1 MSCGKFNP
9 DLCSYHQT
17 RRRLDT
23 LAALLLL
30 TVAIATLLLS
40 FNATAAAGDLATC
53 YQERDDPDKAI
64 SACTAFLDGKSSAI
78 YRRQVKGRS
87 LRAKSQAYVLRGVAY
102 FTKGDYDR
110 ALNDFNNAIKFVP
123 SNSVAL
129 YDRGNIETSLGQY
142 SKAINDYTQA
152 INLNPRYAN
161 AFNNR
166 CFAYN
171 ARGLPVQGQPNG
183 KGDTIG
189 DYEKAA
195 NDCRHAIQLVP
206 NQSNFYLGLGNALN
220 NARDFDGALQNY
232 NLAIQWDAKNA
243 KAFLGR
249 CSVDIT
255 RKDFSSAIK
264 DCGVAIDLDGSDPD
278 ARNNRCWARAVIG
291 LEPRQLEEAL
301 RDDCDQAVKLQPNDP
316 YSLDSR
322 ALAYLKLGLL
332 TKAIADYNKAITDYN
347 RALSFNQIAPRRY
360 MDEALPRKTQETQ
373 LAAMKTSNRRKRRIE
388 SIEEAFHAYGV
399 Q

>member
-1 MSCGKFNP
+1 MPCRKFNP
-9 DLCSYHQT
+9 DLCYNHQT
-17 RRRLDT
+17 RRRFGT
-23 LAALLLL
+23 LAALLFL
-30 TVAIATLLLS
+30 TAAIATLLLS
-40 FNATAAAGDLATC
+40 FNATAATDDLATC

-64 SACTAFLDGKSSAI
+64 SACTAFLDGNSSAI
-78 YRRQVKGRS
+78 YRRQVKGKTP
-87 LRAKSQAYVLRGVAY
+87 RAKSQAHVLRGVAY
-102 FTKGDYDR
+102 FNKGDYGR
-110 ALNDFNNAIKFVP
+110 ALNDFNDAIKFVP

-129 YDRGNIETSLGQY
+129 YNRGNIKTSLGQY
-142 SKAINDYTQA
+142 SQAIDDYTQA

-171 ARGLPVQGQPNG
+171 ARGGQPDG
-183 KGDTIG
+183 RGDTIG

-195 NDCRHAIQLVP
+195 NDCRRAIQLVP

-220 NARDFDGALQNY
+220 NAQDFDGALQNY

-255 RKDFSSAIK
+255 RNDFSSAIK
-264 DCGVAIDLDGSDPD
+264 DCGVAIDLDASDPD

-291 LEPRQLEEAL
+291 LDARQLEEAL

-332 TKAIADYNKAITDYN
+332 TKAIADYNKAIADYN
-347 RALSFNQIAPRRY
+347 RALSFQSDRATSLYGRGIAKKNAGNAVGGNE
-360 MDEALPRKTQETQ
+360 D
-373 LAAMKTSNRRKRRIE
+373 IE
-388 SIEEAFHAYGV
+388 SAKAKDKSIEEEFRAYGI